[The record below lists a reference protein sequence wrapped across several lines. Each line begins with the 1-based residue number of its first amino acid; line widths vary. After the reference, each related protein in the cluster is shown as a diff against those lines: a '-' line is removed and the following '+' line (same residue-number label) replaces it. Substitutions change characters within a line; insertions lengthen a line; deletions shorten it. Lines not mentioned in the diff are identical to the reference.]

1 MSKPVRMPELF
12 RFWVPLQATWLMMS
26 LEGPFLAAVIARLG
40 EPKHN
45 LAAYG
50 VAFALAI
57 LVEAPVIMMMSA
69 STALV
74 DSAGIYRRLRNF
86 MWILNLGITAVMLV
100 LLSPLC
106 GTC

>member
-1 MSKPVRMPELF
+1 MTNPVRTSELF

-26 LEGPFLAAVIARLG
+26 LEGPFLAAVIARLA

-57 LVEAPVIMMMSA
+57 LVEAPVITWTM
-69 STALV
+69 
-74 DSAGIYRRLRNF
+74 R
-86 MWILNLGITAVMLV
+86 
-100 LLSPLC
+100 SPA
-106 GTC
+106 